1 MEQSRAESLIE
12 TYKDGM
18 LDKDDKNSFQRG
30 FQLCLIDFGYKIM
43 EKWNSTQEAVNGFF
57 FYVKRVVLRGEE

>member
-1 MEQSRAESLIE
+1 
-12 TYKDGM
+12 M
-18 LDKDDKNSFQRG
+18 LEKDDKNSFQRG

>member
-43 EKWNSTQEAVNGFF
+43 EK
-57 FYVKRVVLRGEE
+57 